1 MTYLAMQRR
10 PYRRKPSRI
19 GLGAL
24 NRMGQYGD
32 GGGIVST
39 GDESAGLNT
48 SQTPD
53 QIVGQTDAL
62 QSLLNS
68 GWTTA
73 DIADTMTRTGLD
85 ASAIN
90 TLSEQGWTQDQLTA
104 LAEGTATP
112 AQQAAAKAAA
122 TRAAAA
128 SGGGSSGGASGGG
141 KSSPPVTVNV
151 LPASAAAAT
160 SALGLPTTIGGISTS
175 YWLIGGVVLLLVL
188 GMSGGKR

>member
-1 MTYLAMQRR
+1 VTYLAMQRR

>member
-112 AQQAAAKAAA
+112 AQQAAAKAAS
-122 TRAAAA
+122 RAAAA
-128 SGGGSSGGASGGG
+128 GGGSGSGAGTGSGGG

-151 LPASAAAAT
+151 LPATAAAAA
-160 SALGLPTTIGGISTS
+160 SALGLPATIGGIPT
-175 YWLIGGVVLLLVL
+175 WLIGGVVLILVL

>member
-1 MTYLAMQRR
+1 VTYLAMQRR

-175 YWLIGGVVLLLVL
+175 YWLIGGVVLILVL

>member
-128 SGGGSSGGASGGG
+128 SGGGSSGGGGGG
-141 KSSPPVTVNV
+141 KTSPPVTVNV
-151 LPASAAAAT
+151 LPATAAAAA
-160 SALGLPTTIGGISTS
+160 SALGLPATIGGIPT
-175 YWLIGGVVLLLVL
+175 WLIGGVVLILVL